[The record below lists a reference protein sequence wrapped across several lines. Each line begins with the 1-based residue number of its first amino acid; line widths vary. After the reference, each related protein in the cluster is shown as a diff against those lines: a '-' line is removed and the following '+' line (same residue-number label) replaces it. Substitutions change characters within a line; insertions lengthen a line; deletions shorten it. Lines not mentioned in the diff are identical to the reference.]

1 MLSVA
6 DSRPMARPKSEGNSP
21 VMPAPRRHCSHWLST
36 TVWMCGHCATIWR
49 QWKANSPL
57 TASAGPV
64 LDCCVVG
71 DMGKMGQA
79 LATARLQPLPA
90 PGKMAGTPGWS
101 RLLHWAGAQLGHVR
115 FLADWGSVRHEDYSN
130 PSATSWVSGK
140 HRHEDD
146 TPPRLHGAESTR
158 SRRLLHTA
166 DRCARWHCRRLHVF
180 TVQQTRS
187 MQLVL
192 TIHSLFTKRRS
203 TMQYACVAVQPGRRG
218 RAAL

>member
-146 TPPRLHGAESTR
+146 TGHPDYMGQNPPGRGVSSTR
-158 SRRLLHTA
+158 LTGA
-166 DRCARWHCRRLHVF
+166 PGG
-180 TVQQTRS
+180 TVGGYTFSQFNKLAACNS
-187 MQLVL
+187 
-192 TIHSLFTKRRS
+192 SLQS
-203 TMQYACVAVQPGRRG
+203 TVSSPSDAVPCNMH
-218 RAAL
+218 A